1 MRKKILIFALSAI
14 IVIAAFAGGCAEG
27 QTEEAVTSVTDD
39 AGLTYTLFSVK
50 GSPQGDY
57 SYVKVTAY
65 SGKED
70 SGNTIVKVT
79 VPSEV
84 TIDGT
89 VHKVNVVGSLV
100 FYEKNVSEVEISE
113 GVEQIESFAFGYCGA
128 TTVTLPSTIKKIGE
142 YAFINCNSLRKINLN
157 ATTPPEIGGYVF
169 MFYREDHNVY
179 EVNSILQIKVPKT
192 SYDAYKSAWSEYEKI
207 IVK

>member
-1 MRKKILIFALSAI
+1 MKKKILVFALLAI
-14 IVIAAFAGGCAEG
+14 IFTVAFAGGCAEG
-27 QTEEAVTSVTDD
+27 ETEEAVKSVTDD
-39 AGLTYTLFSVK
+39 NGLTFTLFSVK

-113 GVEQIESFAFGYCGA
+113 GVEEIESFAFGYCGA
-128 TTVTLPSTIKKIGE
+128 TTVTLPSTLKTIGE
-142 YAFINCNSLRKINLN
+142 YAFVNCNSLRKINLN
-157 ATTPPEIGGYVF
+157 ATVPPQIGGYAF
-169 MFYREDHNVY
+169 MFYREDRNVY
-179 EVNSILQIKVPKT
+179 EVNSILQIKVPKD
-192 SYDAYKSAWSEYEKI
+192 SYDAYKSAWSEYERI